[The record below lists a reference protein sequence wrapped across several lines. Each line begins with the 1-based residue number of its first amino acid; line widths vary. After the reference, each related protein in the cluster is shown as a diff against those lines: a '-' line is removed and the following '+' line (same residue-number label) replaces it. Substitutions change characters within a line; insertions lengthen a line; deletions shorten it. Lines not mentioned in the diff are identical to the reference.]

1 MERAALRRWSN
12 PYLTMNPTPP
22 PPPNYVVVRA
32 FRVVRLVA
40 HLFRGLATTWM
51 TFPRVSPAERS
62 ELVRR
67 WSAQLVSIA
76 GVHIATKGALPT
88 GHFVIVAN
96 HISWVDIFAINSL
109 RAVSFVA
116 KKELADWPVAG
127 RLLKN
132 VGTLFI
138 DRSKRRD
145 TGRMVGVLA
154 QHIREGAPLAFFPEG
169 RVSHGVGVHTFNAS
183 LLQPAIDAQACVVP
197 IAITYSPLPAFDY
210 VNRTFLK
217 SVWLVLGARDASVT
231 LTILPA
237 QTGDDRRVLSK
248 NLEQAI
254 RSQIQQAAD
263 AMEPDKASD
272 HRA

>member
-1 MERAALRRWSN
+1 
-12 PYLTMNPTPP
+12 MNPTAP
-22 PPPNYVVVRA
+22 PPPNSVVVRSV
-32 FRVVRLVA
+32 RVIRLLA
-40 HLFRGLATTWM
+40 HLFRGLATTW
-51 TFPRVSPAERS
+51 TVFPRVSPAQRS
-62 ELVRR
+62 ELVRC

-76 GVHIATKGALPT
+76 GVHVDIKGALPT
-88 GHFVIVAN
+88 GNFVIVAN

-154 QHIREGAPLAFFPEG
+154 QHIRDGAPLAFFPEG

-183 LLQPAIDAQACVVP
+183 LLQPAIDAEAPIVP
-197 IAITYSPLPAFDY
+197 IAITYSPLPSFDY
-210 VNRTFLK
+210 VNRTFLQ
-217 SVWLVLGARDASVT
+217 SVWAVMGAREAKVT
-231 LTILPA
+231 LTILPT
-237 QTGDDRRVLSK
+237 QSGNDRRVLSK
-248 NLEQAI
+248 NLEHAI
-254 RSQIQQAAD
+254 RSHIHSSVAEKAP
-263 AMEPDKASD
+263 ETASD
-272 HRA
+272 PPAAAQ